1 MQWSI
6 TVTILYGFALLN
18 SGHGSELSKICCH
31 YYVTKWQA
39 SWNLLS
45 DLNCNFSMIAVVT
58 VSECIWLLA
67 SFFHFYVFQFK
78 CFEGCKACRHFSLFL
93 YETFLDL
100 TSADTDILCK
110 NEIKHK
116 YSGEHLKDENP
127 CNSLIGEPNCFIIK
141 VLKDN
146 TTCKDDLIIIV
157 ISQKLWVSCHSC
169 SSYFQKWFFAAHIL
183 WD

>member
-18 SGHGSELSKICCH
+18 SGVMEVNYLK
-31 YYVTKWQA
+31 YVVIIMW
-39 SWNLLS
+39 LS
-45 DLNCNFSMIAVVT
+45 DRFHGIYRATLIVIFPWLQLSLL
-58 VSECIWLLA
+58 VSVFDCQPLSSI
-67 SFFHFYVFQFK
+67 FYVFQFK

-93 YETFLDL
+93 NETFLDL

-116 YSGEHLKDENP
+116 YSGEHLKDENA
-127 CNSLIGEPNCFIIK
+127 CNSLIGEPNCFIMK
-141 VLKDN
+141 LLKDN

-157 ISQKLWVSCHSC
+157 ISQKL
-169 SSYFQKWFFAAHIL
+169 
-183 WD
+183 